1 MADARFDGALVD
13 LDGTVFRG
21 DPLIEGADDAV
32 ETLRAAGSSVL
43 FLSNKATRRRA
54 AFAEKLR
61 RLGIAVDDDAIVNS
75 ALIAA
80 SYLET
85 HHPDAPVFV
94 VGEPPLRAE
103 LRARGLPLTD
113 DPDETAVLLASM
125 DRQFDYG
132 TLTKALHAV
141 DEETVFLATNP
152 DRTCPT
158 EGGEIPD
165 CAGVVGAIEGVTGQ
179 DLDRYL
185 GKPAQ
190 TAVDAALRALDVP
203 AAHCLMVGDRLE
215 TDIRMANRAGMTS
228 VLVLTGVTTRETLAR
243 SSIQPDHVL
252 ASIADI
258 GRVVSGD

>member
-1 MADARFDGALVD
+1 MSSSSFAGALVD

-32 ETLRAAGSSVL
+32 ETLRAAEISVL

-61 RLGIAVDDDAIVNS
+61 RLGIEVDDDDIINS

-85 HHPDAPVFV
+85 HHPEDPIFV
-94 VGEPPLRAE
+94 VGEPPLREE
-103 LRARGLPLTD
+103 LRAHGLHLTR
-113 DPDETAVLLASM
+113 DPEETSVLLASM

-165 CAGVVGAIEGVTGQ
+165 CAGVVGAVEGVSGEA
-179 DLDRYL
+179 LDRNL

-203 AAHCLMVGDRLE
+203 AARCLMVGDRLE

-228 VLVLTGVTTRETLAR
+228 VLVLTGVTDRETLDR
-243 SSIQPDHVL
+243 SSIQPDYVL
-252 ASIADI
+252 ESIADI
-258 GRVVSGD
+258 DRVVSGD

>member
-1 MADARFDGALVD
+1 MTDPPVEGALVD

-32 ETLRAAGSSVL
+32 ATLRAAGVSVL

-61 RLGIAVDDDAIVNS
+61 RLGIDVDDDGIVNS

-85 HHPDAPVFV
+85 HHPDDPVFV
-94 VGEPPLRAE
+94 VGEPPLRDE
-103 LRARGLPLTD
+103 LRAHGLTLTD
-113 DPDETAVLLASM
+113 DPEEAAVVLASM

-165 CAGVVGAIEGVTGQ
+165 CAGVVGAIEGVTGT

-190 TAVDAALRALDVP
+190 TAVDAALSGLDLP
-203 AAHCLMVGDRLE
+203 ASRCLMVGDRLE
-215 TDIRMANRAGMTS
+215 TDVRMANRAGMTS
-228 VLVLTGVTTRETLAR
+228 VLVLTGVTDRETLAR
-243 SSIQPDHVL
+243 SSIQPDYVL
-252 ASIADI
+252 ESIADI
-258 GRVVSGD
+258 GQVLRGE